1 MLLINFYHANRE
13 NIGTI
18 FISREQVKLIEVN
31 KEELVIEFYDMEELY
46 FSIRSMEE
54 IKEKVKKYMLSE
66 TNIFELEVFVK
77 KELGEELEELFSKSG
92 DTHGKWNNNDNIAR
106 KSRPTI

>member
-1 MLLINFYHANRE
+1 MTGGEWMLLINFYHANKE

-18 FISREQVKLIEVN
+18 FISREQIKLIEVN

-46 FSIRSMEE
+46 FSINSMEE

-77 KELGEELEELFSKSG
+77 KR
-92 DTHGKWNNNDNIAR
+92 TW
-106 KSRPTI
+106 

>member
-1 MLLINFYHANRE
+1 MTGGEWMLLINFYHANRE

-31 KEELVIEFYDMEELY
+31 KEELVVEFYDMEELH
-46 FSIRSMEE
+46 FSIKSMEE

-66 TNIFELEVFVK
+66 TTIFELEVFVK
-77 KELGEELEELFSKSG
+77 KELGEEIDKIFLKNGNVNE
-92 DTHGKWNNNDNIAR
+92 R
-106 KSRPTI
+106 K

>member
-1 MLLINFYHANRE
+1 MLILNFYSTNKE

-18 FISREQVKLIEVN
+18 FICREQVKLIEVN

-54 IKEKVKKYMLSE
+54 IKEKVKKYMLSKALILE
-66 TNIFELEVFVK
+66 LDLLVKRDLNEEIDKIFL
-77 KELGEELEELFSKSG
+77 KSG
-92 DTHGKWNNNDNIAR
+92 DSGER
-106 KSRPTI
+106 KQK

>member
-1 MLLINFYHANRE
+1 MTGGEWMLIINFYHANKE

-18 FISREQVKLIEVN
+18 FISREQIKLIEVN

-66 TNIFELEVFVK
+66 TTIFELEVFVK
-77 KELGEELEELFSKSG
+77 KELGEEIDKIFLKSG
-92 DTHGKWNNNDNIAR
+92 DVNER
-106 KSRPTI
+106 K